1 MRPCESTEVDC
12 HPFLPFAFLAP
23 QPMLS
28 SDSMWQTLLMFQ
40 SHQAGLWRHEYLC
53 GVKSGLGNVL
63 GDLGPS
69 LSGQP
74 VLSLAAQVGLE
85 QSQVVWHI
93 ASYFCTSDVLDVRCF
108 SEPKF

>member
-1 MRPCESTEVDC
+1 M
-12 HPFLPFAFLAP
+12 
-23 QPMLS
+23 
-28 SDSMWQTLLMFQ
+28 
-40 SHQAGLWRHEYLC
+40 C

-93 ASYFCTSDVLDVRCF
+93 ASYFCTSDALDVRCF